1 MWTPTTREQ
10 HSRKALRY
18 QTDLTDAEWVVIE
31 PHLPPA
37 HGTGRP
43 RSWPMREIVN
53 GIFYVMRAGCPWRL
67 LPSDLPPW
75 GTIYRWFAKF
85 RDDGLLEKIN
95 HSLVMADRERVG
107 REASPSGAIIDSQS
121 VKTTEAGGPRGYDAG
136 KKIKGRKRHALVDTD
151 GRGLVLEAHPA
162 SIQDR
167 DGGGPLLCASR
178 GSFPFIEKVF
188 ADSGYAGEKVA
199 TATVIAVE
207 IVRKAPI
214 RSASP
219 SNRAAGSWSASSP
232 GSTATGDWQRI
243 SRPPSPRP
251 APSSTP
257 PPSCSSSADWSEP
270 HDFRNRLYR
279 FSKRNRKGQNFEE
292 AYTEWYRTKGWNLEE
307 ALAKD
312 PTRKIAKQEISY
324 WEKLPRYKDAT
335 KTNAHPKNR
344 RKEYYIWDDG
354 GGGRHQAEIEV
365 FDWPLQNH
373 DKSNHPRTDREVAQQ
388 AQKDETD
395 RR

>member
-1 MWTPTTREQ
+1 
-10 HSRKALRY
+10 
-18 QTDLTDAEWVVIE
+18 
-31 PHLPPA
+31 
-37 HGTGRP
+37 
-43 RSWPMREIVN
+43 MREIVN

-151 GRGLVLEAHPA
+151 GRGLVFEAHPA

-188 ADSGYAGEKVA
+188 ADSGYAGERVA

-207 IVRKAPI
+207 IVRK
-214 RSASP
+214 SP
-219 SNRAAGSWSASSP
+219 DQVGFAV
-232 GSTATGDWQRI
+232 Q
-243 SRPPSPRP
+243 PRRWVVERFF
-251 APSSTP
+251 A
-257 PPSCSSSADWSEP
+257 WIN
-270 HDFRNRLYR
+270 RNRR
-279 FSKRNRKGQNFEE
+279 
-292 AYTEWYRTKGWNLEE
+292 
-307 ALAKD
+307 LAKD
-312 PTRKIAKQEISY
+312 FEATIASARAFLY
-324 WEKLPRYKDAT
+324 AASVMRLVRRLARDA
-335 KTNAHPKNR
+335 
-344 RKEYYIWDDG
+344 
-354 GGGRHQAEIEV
+354 
-365 FDWPLQNH
+365 
-373 DKSNHPRTDREVAQQ
+373 
-388 AQKDETD
+388 
-395 RR
+395 

>member
-43 RSWPMREIVN
+43 RSWPMREIAN

-121 VKTTEAGGPRGYDAG
+121 VKTTKAGGPRSYDAG
-136 KKIKGRKRHALVDTD
+136 KKIEGRKRHALVDTD

-167 DGGGPLLCASR
+167 DGDGPLLCASR
-178 GSFPFIEKVF
+178 GSFRFIEKVF

-207 IVRKAPI
+207 IVRKSPDQVGFAVQPRRWVVERFFAWI
-214 RSASP
+214 NRNRRLAKDFEATIASARAFLYAASVMLLVRRLA
-219 SNRAAGSWSASSP
+219 RAAMTFETDSKNPP
-232 GSTATGDWQRI
+232 GST
-243 SRPPSPRP
+243 SRYVTRGGIHTFSGIELRAGGRP
-251 APSSTP
+251 LY
-257 PPSCSSSADWSEP
+257 CS
-270 HDFRNRLYR
+270 
-279 FSKRNRKGQNFEE
+279 
-292 AYTEWYRTKGWNLEE
+292 
-307 ALAKD
+307 
-312 PTRKIAKQEISY
+312 EIS
-324 WEKLPRYKDAT
+324 P
-335 KTNAHPKNR
+335 NP
-344 RKEYYIWDDG
+344 
-354 GGGRHQAEIEV
+354 
-365 FDWPLQNH
+365 FDRAP
-373 DKSNHPRTDREVAQQ
+373 A
-388 AQKDETD
+388 
-395 RR
+395 